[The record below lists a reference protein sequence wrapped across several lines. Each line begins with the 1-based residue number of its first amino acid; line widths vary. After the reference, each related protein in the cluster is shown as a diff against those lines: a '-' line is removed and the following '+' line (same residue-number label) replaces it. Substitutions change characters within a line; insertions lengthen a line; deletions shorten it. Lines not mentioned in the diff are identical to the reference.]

1 VTLLESLLDAI
12 IRLDGEALV
21 MHAGEKPYVVLSST
35 SINQFRGPLA
45 WGQVELSSR
54 PLTADALLDM
64 LGQILSPEQR
74 HSLDDLGAIEEE
86 IAASGESAQRFIV
99 TAARGGDDVW
109 VEVRRRPE
117 EVPMPAVEDTEEP
130 PASFEVVS
138 EAEAPL
144 QSVDAPPASV
154 ELSPEGQTD
163 SEVEWISV
171 ADLEITEDETG
182 TASFIHVIEA
192 PPAADATVAAT
203 VALGA
208 EA

>member
-1 VTLLESLLDAI
+1 
-12 IRLDGEALV
+12 

-45 WGQVELSSR
+45 WGHVQLSSR

-117 EVPMPAVEDTEEP
+117 EVPMPAIEDTEEP
-130 PASFEVVS
+130 PVSFEVVS
-138 EAEAPL
+138 EPEAPL
-144 QSVDAPPASV
+144 QSIDAPPASV
-154 ELSPEGQTD
+154 ELTPEGQTE

-171 ADLEITEDETG
+171 GDLEITEDETG
-182 TASFIHVIEA
+182 TAPVIPVIEA
-192 PPAADATVAAT
+192 PAAD
-203 VALGA
+203 
-208 EA
+208 